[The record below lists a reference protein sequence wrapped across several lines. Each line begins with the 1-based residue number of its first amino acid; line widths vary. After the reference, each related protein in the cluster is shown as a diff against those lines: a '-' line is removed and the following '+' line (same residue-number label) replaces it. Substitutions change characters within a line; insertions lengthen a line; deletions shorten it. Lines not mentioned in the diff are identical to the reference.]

1 MSKIRLDISESEAIR
16 NKITWEQGKEI
27 RKLYE
32 RVAKKLQRE
41 IRKISGDS
49 VSARVERKYL
59 RDLIK
64 KIENGLQAVDAELE
78 NKIPKNMRR
87 AAKAMTDDNITFA
100 KGIGIEVSGRLSHVP
115 DDVVEAIITGKVYDG
130 EWTLSKAIW
139 GNNKKQIDDIKRIV
153 AEGIT
158 ANKSTLEIAQDLEKY
173 VNPDAVKPWDWSK
186 VYPGS
191 AKKIDYNAQRLARTL
206 VQHAYQQ
213 SLIRNVQKNPFVE
226 GIEWLASNSGRTC
239 ELCMSRDGVIFPK
252 DALPMD
258 HPNGMCTFVAA
269 IPYSSVEVADRIGDW
284 YNGKSDPA
292 LDQYSQ
298 WLNS

>member
-1 MSKIRLDISESEAIR
+1 MPKIRLDISESEMVR
-16 NKITWEQGKEI
+16 NKIAREQSKEI
-27 RKLYE
+27 RNLYE
-32 RVAKKLQRE
+32 RVSKKLQRE
-41 IRKISGDS
+41 IKKISGDS

-59 RDLIK
+59 RDLIR

-78 NKIPKNMRR
+78 NKIPQNMRR
-87 AAKAMTDDNITFA
+87 VAKAMTDDNIVFA
-100 KGIGIEVSGRLSHVP
+100 KGIGLEASGSLSHVP
-115 DDVVEAIITGKVYDG
+115 DDVVESILTGKVYDG

-139 GNNKKQIDDIKRIV
+139 GNNKKQMDNINRIV
-153 AEGIT
+153 AEGIA
-158 ANKSTLEIAQDLEKY
+158 ANKSTLEIAQDLERY
-173 VNPDAVKPWDWSK
+173 VNPAAVKP
-186 VYPGS
+186 PGS
-191 AKKIDYNAQRLARTL
+191 AKKIRYNAQRLARTL

-213 SLIRNVQKNPFVE
+213 SLIRNVQNNPFVE

-284 YNGKSDPA
+284 YNGKPDPE
-292 LDQYSQ
+292 LDRYAQ